1 MGCGPSHFG
10 ISYSRKTKKKKNKH
24 KESDDEK
31 SEGSAYENHVEEQ
44 IQLTSTPSVNNL
56 CDMSEMDDSSPLHQR
71 VPCPQSSTSLFVNPQ
86 LSSSQLNFFR
96 MLDEKI
102 EMGADYTQT
111 IEEQRLEK
119 IHRTHTLLMEWE
131 RARIRNS
138 PKPCSNS
145 RSRFIRNPRQPQF
158 RVSHSVVQF
167 DQEQGAF
174 HTELI

>member
-24 KESDDEK
+24 KESDDDK
-31 SEGSAYENHVEEQ
+31 SDGSFYENHVEEQ

-56 CDMSEMDDSSPLHQR
+56 CDISEIDESNPLHQR
-71 VPCPQSSTSLFVNPQ
+71 VSGSQSSTSLFINPQ

-102 EMGADYTQT
+102 EMGVDYKQT

-119 IHRTHTLLMEWE
+119 IHHTHALLMEWE
-131 RARIRNS
+131 RVRIRNS
-138 PKPCSNS
+138 PKPCSNP
-145 RSRFIRNPRQPQF
+145 RSQFLCNLRQPHF